1 MRHLS
6 KPISCA
12 LLLAALA
19 LAGCGGDAPAT
30 AVAPIVLNSPAFS
43 TGALP
48 ARYTCDGSDVS
59 PPISWGAVPPHT
71 SQLALFLIA
80 FTPQQR
86 KGYYR
91 VSVEWAVAG
100 LNPALHGLSAGQ
112 LPPGAYLG
120 VASDKK
126 RQGYRICP
134 RKGARV
140 QYQFEVYAVPPSE
153 RISPDFA
160 SVPVIDA
167 LTGRTSPLRAKGH
180 GAFVTSYVRR

>member
-1 MRHLS
+1 MRHLP
-6 KPISCA
+6 KTISCT
-12 LLLAALA
+12 LLLTALA
-19 LAGCGGDAPAT
+19 LAGCGGDSPAT
-30 AVAPIVLNSPAFS
+30 VPPIVLRSPAFS
-43 TGALP
+43 NSALP
-48 ARYTCDGSDVS
+48 ARYTCDGDDIS
-59 PPISWGAVPPHT
+59 PPIVWGAVPAHT

-80 FTPQQR
+80 FTPQSN
-86 KGYYR
+86 GYYR

-100 LNPALHGLSAGQ
+100 LNPALHGLSAGR

-134 RKGARV
+134 RKGTRV
-140 QYQFEVYAVPPSE
+140 HYQFEIYAVPVAA

-167 LTGRTSPLRAKGH
+167 LAARSGPLRAKGH
-180 GAFVTSYVRR
+180 GAFVAAYVRR